1 MRSKILPEHFVAF
14 LTVCGFFLGLIF
26 CVLSIEKA
34 FDIIVFTILITF
46 LFYMCSHISIMFF
59 IDKDTPVGK
68 KFNVEEHEA
77 INDIL
82 IMDLE
87 KKEGKSEHILK
98 AIEMEREE
106 LKKSEVK
113 EKRRKD
119 GSKNAA

>member
-34 FDIIVFTILITF
+34 FDIIVFT
-46 LFYMCSHISIMFF
+46 
-59 IDKDTPVGK
+59 
-68 KFNVEEHEA
+68 
-77 INDIL
+77 IL